1 MSLMLSCPRLPQDQ
15 ARVSLG
21 RVSTVR
27 KLLASARPRVAR
39 QGRLPM
45 RLRAKEESEGV
56 PDETENSAESLFAKE
71 LKRRGLSENGGEGS
85 SAGNKTA
92 AADMLNRAAGKKPA
106 PSFANQPTQSTG
118 DDQLARSRA
127 LQSEGLEG
135 FPARAAELLKLGS
148 SFFLAFAPLVGVTVA
163 TVLVT
168 YLIFGSDF
176 VHGGSARGPPA
187 YVEPEYLLNEP
198 TVDRM
203 VPLQS
208 PQTVGDYY
216 N

>member
-1 MSLMLSCPRLPQDQ
+1 MNSATLSCMRLPQQ
-15 ARVSLG
+15 RACASFG

-27 KLLASARPRVAR
+27 RLLAKATPQVPR
-39 QGRLPM
+39 QGRFPL
-45 RLRAKEESEGV
+45 RLRAQEESSS
-56 PDETENSAESLFAKE
+56 DETEGSAESLFAQE
-71 LKRRGLSENGGEGS
+71 LKRRGLSEGGGEGS
-85 SAGNKTA
+85 FANKKTS
-92 AADMLNRAAGKKPA
+92 AADILNRAAGKKPA
-106 PSFANQPTQSTG
+106 PSFADQPTQSTS

-135 FPARAAELLKLGS
+135 FPARAAELLKLGT
-148 SFFLAFAPLVGVTVA
+148 SFFLSFGPLVGVTIAAV
-163 TVLVT
+163 VGT

-187 YVEPEYLLNEP
+187 YVEPDYLLSEP